1 MNPEQIGFALLY
13 IGVFLLIGKI
23 IRLKVKVLQNLF
35 LPSSIIGGFVALLLG
50 PQVLGKIMLNF
61 VSEDHFLAS
70 GIMTNT
76 IIEVWSALPGLMIN
90 VVFASL
96 FLGATMPK
104 LRDIWTFGGP
114 QLAFGWAIGW
124 GQYVIGLLV
133 AIFILTPFF
142 DIPAMA
148 GALIEVAFEGG
159 HGTAAGMASTFEELG
174 FEEAFD
180 LAIGLATVGVLSGV
194 VFGIILINW
203 AVRRGK
209 TKVIKDVNGFSDLR
223 KQGIM
228 EYQNREPAGKMTT
241 RPESIEP
248 LSFHLA
254 IVMLAILIGWL
265 ILQGL
270 IGLESITITSWTGSS
285 FMKYIPLFPIAMFG
299 GIILQVFFSKKDKYN
314 LVDRRM
320 INRIQGLAL
329 DVLIITAIAT
339 VSLDVIGEYLVPFLI
354 LAVAGISWNLF
365 GFLTLA
371 PKIIPDYW
379 FERGIGDFGQS
390 MGVTATGLL
399 LMRIVDPDNESPAF
413 EAFGYKQLVYEPF
426 LGGGLVTALSVPFI
440 VQFGAVAGLIFAIVM
455 VIIGIT
461 SGIFYFGKGKHIKN
475 K

>member
-1 MNPEQIGFALLY
+1 MSPDQIGFALLY
-13 IGVFLLIGKI
+13 IGVFLLIGKL
-23 IRLKVKVLQNLF
+23 IRVKVKILQDLF
-35 LPSSIIGGFVALLLG
+35 LPASIIGGFIALLLG
-50 PQVLGKIMLNF
+50 PQVLGKLVAPF
-61 VSEDHFLAS
+61 VSEGHFLAN
-70 GIMTNT
+70 GIMTDT
-76 IIEVWSALPGLMIN
+76 IIEVWAALPGLMIN

-104 LRDIWTFGGP
+104 LKDVWTYGGP

-133 AIFILTPFF
+133 VLLILTPFF

-174 FEEAFD
+174 FSEAFD

-194 VFGIILINW
+194 IFGIILINW
-203 AVRRGK
+203 AVRNNK
-209 TKVIKDVNGFSDLR
+209 TEVIKDVDGFSDLR
-223 KQGIM
+223 KSGIM
-228 EYQNREPAGKMTT
+228 EYQNREPAGKMTL

-248 LSFHLA
+248 LSFHLS
-254 IVMLAILIGWL
+254 IIMVAILIGWL

-270 IGLESITITSWTGSS
+270 IGLEAITISQWTGSS
-285 FMKYIPLFPIAMFG
+285 FMTYIPLFPIAMFG
-299 GIILQVFFSKKDKYN
+299 GIILQIFFNKNDKYN

-329 DVLIITAIAT
+329 DILIISAIAT
-339 VSLDVIGEYLVPFLI
+339 VSLEVIGDYLVPFLI

-365 GFLTLA
+365 GFLFLA
-371 PKIIPDYW
+371 PKIIPNYW

-440 VQFGAVAGLIFAIVM
+440 AGVGPWAGLILSLAM
-455 VIIGIT
+455 TALGIFF
-461 SGIFYFGKGKHIKN
+461 GIFYFGRGKHKEG
-475 K
+475 

>member
-1 MNPEQIGFALLY
+1 MSPEQIGFALLY
-13 IGVFLLIGKI
+13 IGVFLLIGKL
-23 IRLKVKVLQNLF
+23 IRVKVKILQDLF
-35 LPSSIIGGFVALLLG
+35 LPASIIGGFIALLLG
-50 PQVLGKIMLNF
+50 PQVLGKLVGPF
-61 VSEDHFLAS
+61 VSEGHFLNN
-70 GIMTNT
+70 GIMTDT
-76 IIEVWSALPGLMIN
+76 IIEVWAALPGLMIN

-96 FLGATMPK
+96 FLGAAMPK
-104 LRDIWTFGGP
+104 LKDVWTYGGP

-133 AIFILTPFF
+133 VLLILTPFF

-174 FEEAFD
+174 FSEAFD

-194 VFGIILINW
+194 IFGIILINW
-203 AVRRGK
+203 AVRNNK
-209 TKVIKDVNGFSDLR
+209 TEVIKDVDGFSDLR
-223 KQGIM
+223 KSGIM
-228 EYQNREPAGKMTT
+228 EYQNREPAGKMTL

-254 IVMLAILIGWL
+254 IIMLAILIGWG

-270 IGLESITITSWTGSS
+270 IGLEAITISQWTGSS

-299 GIILQVFFSKKDKYN
+299 GIILQIFFNKNDRYN

-329 DVLIITAIAT
+329 DLLIISAIAT
-339 VSLDVIGEYLVPFLI
+339 VSLEVIGDYLVPFLI

-365 GFLTLA
+365 GFLFLA
-371 PKIIPDYW
+371 PKIIPNYW

-440 VQFGAVAGLIFAIVM
+440 AGVGPWAGLILALCM
-455 VIIGIT
+455 TLLGIF
-461 SGIFYFGKGKHIKN
+461 SGIFYFGRGKHKEG
-475 K
+475 

>member
-1 MNPEQIGFALLY
+1 MSPEEIGFALLY
-13 IGVFLLIGKI
+13 IGVFLIIGKL
-23 IRLKVKVLQNLF
+23 IRVKVALFQNLF
-35 LPSSIIGGFVALLLG
+35 LPASIIGGFIALLLG
-50 PQVLGKIMLNF
+50 PQVLGKLVTPF
-61 VSEDHFLAS
+61 VSEGHFLTN
-70 GIMTNT
+70 GIMTDAIT
-76 IIEVWSALPGLMIN
+76 QVWAALPGLMIN

-96 FLGATMPK
+96 FLGASMPGLK
-104 LRDIWTFGGP
+104 DIWKYGGP

-124 GQYVIGLLV
+124 GQYVIGLVVVL
-133 AIFILTPFF
+133 FILGPLF
-142 DIPAMA
+142 DIPVMA

-174 FEEAFD
+174 FSEAFD

-194 VFGIILINW
+194 IFGIILINW
-203 AVRRGK
+203 AVRNNK
-209 TKVIKDVNGFSDLR
+209 TEVIKDIEGFSELR
-223 KQGIM
+223 KRGIM
-228 EYQNREPAGKMTT
+228 DYQNREPAGKMTL

-254 IVMLAILIGWL
+254 IIMIAILIGWG

-270 IGLESITITSWTGSS
+270 IGLESITIANWTGSS
-285 FMKYIPLFPIAMFG
+285 FMQYIPLFPIAMFG
-299 GIILQVFFSKKDKYN
+299 GIILQSFFNRNDKYN

-329 DVLIITAIAT
+329 DVLIISAIAT
-339 VSLDVIGEYLVPFLI
+339 VSLEVIGDYLVPFLV

-365 GFLTLA
+365 GFIYLA
-371 PKIIPDYW
+371 SRIIPNYW

-440 VQFGAVAGLIFAIVM
+440 AGAGPWIGLILALSMTALGALF
-455 VIIGIT
+455 
-461 SGIFYFGKGKHIKN
+461 GIFYFGKGKHKG
-475 K
+475 

>member
-1 MNPEQIGFALLY
+1 MSPEQIGFALLY
-13 IGVFLLIGKI
+13 IGVFLIVGKL
-23 IRLKVKVLQNLF
+23 IRLKVKLFQDLF
-35 LPSSIIGGFVALLLG
+35 LPASIIGGFVALLLG
-50 PQVLGKIMLNF
+50 PQVLGKLAGLF
-61 VSEDHFLAS
+61 VPEGHFLTN
-70 GIMTNT
+70 GIMTGT
-76 IIEVWSALPGLMIN
+76 IIEVWAALPGLMIN

-96 FLGATMPK
+96 FLGAAMPK
-104 LRDIWTFGGP
+104 LKDVWTYGGP

-133 AIFILTPFF
+133 VLLILTPFF
-142 DIPAMA
+142 DIPPMA

-174 FEEAFD
+174 FSEAFD

-203 AVRRGK
+203 AVRNDK
-209 TKVIKDVNGFSDLR
+209 TKVIKDVDGFSELR
-223 KQGIM
+223 KSGIM
-228 EYQNREPAGKMTT
+228 EYQNREPAGKMTL

-248 LSFHLA
+248 LSFHLS
-254 IVMLAILIGWL
+254 IIMLAILIGWG

-270 IGLESITITSWTGSS
+270 IGLEAITIAQWTGSS
-285 FMKYIPLFPIAMFG
+285 FMTYIPLFPIAMFG
-299 GIILQVFFSKKDKYN
+299 GIILQIFFNKNDKYN

-320 INRIQGLAL
+320 VNRIQGLAL
-329 DVLIITAIAT
+329 DLLIISAIAT
-339 VSLDVIGEYLVPFLI
+339 VSLEVIGDYLVPFLI

-365 GFLTLA
+365 GFIFLA
-371 PKIIPDYW
+371 PKIIPNYW

-440 VQFGAVAGLIFAIVM
+440 AGVGPWAGLILALCMTALGAF
-455 VIIGIT
+455 T
-461 SGIFYFGKGKHIKN
+461 GIFYFGKGKQKTQ
-475 K
+475 

>member
-1 MNPEQIGFALLY
+1 
-13 IGVFLLIGKI
+13 
-23 IRLKVKVLQNLF
+23 
-35 LPSSIIGGFVALLLG
+35 
-50 PQVLGKIMLNF
+50 
-61 VSEDHFLAS
+61 
-70 GIMTNT
+70 
-76 IIEVWSALPGLMIN
+76 
-90 VVFASL
+90 
-96 FLGATMPK
+96 
-104 LRDIWTFGGP
+104 
-114 QLAFGWAIGW
+114 
-124 GQYVIGLLV
+124 
-133 AIFILTPFF
+133 
-142 DIPAMA
+142 
-148 GALIEVAFEGG
+148 
-159 HGTAAGMASTFEELG
+159 
-174 FEEAFD
+174 
-180 LAIGLATVGVLSGV
+180 
-194 VFGIILINW
+194 
-203 AVRRGK
+203 
-209 TKVIKDVNGFSDLR
+209 
-223 KQGIM
+223 
-228 EYQNREPAGKMTT
+228 MTT

-248 LSFHLA
+248 LSFHLS

-270 IGLESITITSWTGSS
+270 IGLESITITNWTGSS

-299 GIILQVFFSKKDKYN
+299 GIILQVFFNKKDKYN

-354 LAVAGISWNLF
+354 LAVAGIAWNLF

>member
-50 PQVLGKIMLNF
+50 PQVLGKIMTQF
-61 VSEDHFLAS
+61 VADDHFLAS

-104 LRDIWTFGGP
+104 LRDIWEFGGP

-203 AVRRGK
+203 AVRSGK
-209 TKVIKDVNGFSDLR
+209 TEIIKDVNGFSELR

-254 IVMLAILIGWL
+254 IVMFAILIGWL

-270 IGLESITITSWTGSS
+270 IGLESITITNWTGSS

-329 DVLIITAIAT
+329 DVLIITAIGT

-399 LMRIVDPDNESPAF
+399 LMRIVDPENESPAF

-440 VQFGAVAGLIFAIVM
+440 VQFGAVTSLIFAIIM
-455 VIIGIT
+455 VIVGIL
-461 SGIFYFGKGKHIKN
+461 SGLFYFGKGKHMKS
-475 K
+475 

>member
-1 MNPEQIGFALLY
+1 MNPEQIGFAILY

-50 PQVLGKIMLNF
+50 PQVLGKIMTQF
-61 VSEDHFLAS
+61 VGENHFLAS
-70 GIMTNT
+70 GIMTST

-96 FLGATMPK
+96 FLGAAMPK
-104 LRDIWTFGGP
+104 LRDIWEFGGP

-209 TKVIKDVNGFSDLR
+209 TEVIKDVNGFSELR

-270 IGLESITITSWTGSS
+270 IGLEAITITNWTGSS

-399 LMRIVDPDNESPAF
+399 LMRIVDPNNESPAF

-440 VQFGAVAGLIFAIVM
+440 VQFGAVTSLIFAIIM
-455 VIIGIT
+455 VIIGIL
-461 SGIFYFGKGKHIKN
+461 SGLFYFGKGKHMKS
-475 K
+475 

>member
-50 PQVLGKIMLNF
+50 PQVLGKIMTQF
-61 VSEDHFLAS
+61 VADDHFLAS
-70 GIMTNT
+70 GIMTGT

-104 LRDIWTFGGP
+104 LRDIWEFGGP
-114 QLAFGWAIGW
+114 QLALGWAIGW

-203 AVRRGK
+203 GVRSGK
-209 TKVIKDVNGFSDLR
+209 TKIIKDVNGFSELR

-270 IGLESITITSWTGSS
+270 IGLESITITNWTGSS

-299 GIILQVFFSKKDKYN
+299 GIILQIFFSKKDKYN

-329 DVLIITAIAT
+329 DILIITAIAT

-354 LAVAGISWNLF
+354 LAAAGISWNLF
-365 GFLTLA
+365 GFLKLA

-399 LMRIVDPDNESPAF
+399 LMRIVDPNNESPAF

-426 LGGGLVTALSVPFI
+426 LGGGLITALSVPFI
-440 VQFGAVAGLIFAIVM
+440 VQFGAVTSLIFAIIM
-455 VIIGIT
+455 VIIGIL
-461 SGIFYFGKGKHIKN
+461 SGLFYFGKGKHMKS
-475 K
+475 

>member
-1 MNPEQIGFALLY
+1 MSPEQIGFALLY
-13 IGVFLLIGKI
+13 IGVFLIIGKL
-23 IRLKVKVLQNLF
+23 IRVKVKIFQDLF
-35 LPSSIIGGFVALLLG
+35 LPASIIGGFIALLLG
-50 PQVLGKIMLNF
+50 PQVLGKI
-61 VSEDHFLAS
+61 VSPYVSQGHFLS
-70 GIMTNT
+70 NGVMTDT
-76 IIEVWSALPGLMIN
+76 IIQVWSALPGLMIN

-96 FLGATMPK
+96 FLGAAMPK
-104 LRDIWTFGGP
+104 LKDVWTYGGP

-133 AIFILTPFF
+133 VLLILTPFF

-174 FEEAFD
+174 FSEAFD

-194 VFGIILINW
+194 IFGIILINW
-203 AVRRGK
+203 AVRNNK
-209 TKVIKDVNGFSDLR
+209 TEVIKDVDGFTELR
-223 KQGIM
+223 KSGIM
-228 EYQNREPAGKMTT
+228 EFQNREPAGKMTL

-248 LSFHLA
+248 LSFHLS
-254 IVMLAILIGWL
+254 IIMLAILIGWG

-270 IGLESITITSWTGSS
+270 IALESVTIAQWTGSN
-285 FMKYIPLFPIAMFG
+285 FMTYIPLFPIAMFG
-299 GIILQVFFSKKDKYN
+299 GIILQTFFNKNDKYN

-329 DVLIITAIAT
+329 DILIISAIAT
-339 VSLDVIGEYLVPFLI
+339 VSLEVIGDYLVPFLI

-365 GFLTLA
+365 GFLFLA
-371 PKIIPDYW
+371 PKIIPNYW

-399 LMRIVDPDNESPAF
+399 LMRIVDPENESPAF

-440 VQFGAVAGLIFAIVM
+440 AGVGPWAGLILSLCMTAL
-455 VIIGIT
+455 GIL
-461 SGIFYFGKGKHIKN
+461 SGIFYFGRGKHKEG
-475 K
+475 